1 MSIKTIPVEEQPD
14 DLIEDK
20 ELIQAMFFQKTWLAH
35 PKIKAII
42 RLMGWDTPIKFGT
55 SVTYRNLRHRP
66 YYNWHRWMRE
76 QIATPPPEI
85 PPKRRTSVRYHLHK
99 EQDFKET

>member
-20 ELIQAMFFQKTWLAH
+20 ELIQAMTFQKSWLAH
-35 PKIKAII
+35 PKIKAIV
-42 RLMGWDTPIKFGT
+42 RLTGWDTPIKFGT
-55 SVTYRNLRHRP
+55 NVTYRNLRHRP
-66 YYNWHRWMRE
+66 YYNWHAWMRE
-76 QIATPPPEI
+76 QTADPVPEK
-85 PPKRRTSVRYHLHK
+85 PPKRRKSVRYHLYK